1 MKDFSLSSQTEQ
13 SIPQLNVSRPHS
25 VDPGLD
31 AQQVESTQQSA
42 GDGAGARGTPAPPAK
57 SSRLF
62 FVDHLRAFL
71 IIFVIMHHLAVTY
84 GASGVFYYKEPL
96 RNDPLASLVLNVFVT
111 LNQAYFMGFFFLISA
126 YFTPGSFDQ
135 KGSASFLKDRLLRL
149 GVPLVVF
156 LLVLGP
162 IAAIGIYYWTTI
174 TTPLIWL
181 YPGLLILGYA
191 VGPLWF
197 IEILLIFDF
206 GYVAWR
212 RATRTHALPAKR
224 AVKPPTYL
232 AVGIFA
238 LALALASYLLRI
250 VVPVGMFI
258 PFLGFPSPAYLPQ
271 YLSFFILGVIAFRRD
286 WFRTIPNA
294 MGKVGFGVAL
304 VATILLLPLVLG
316 NGGITQESAGKGYWQ
331 SAVFALWDSTFAVG
345 MCLGL
350 LTFFR
355 RFFNGSGRFSRF
367 LSQHAFTVYII
378 HPPILV
384 LLALALRGIHP
395 EQLLKYGLAVLIS
408 VPLCF
413 ALAYLVRK
421 LPFAS
426 RIL

>member
-1 MKDFSLSSQTEQ
+1 
-13 SIPQLNVSRPHS
+13 
-25 VDPGLD
+25 
-31 AQQVESTQQSA
+31 
-42 GDGAGARGTPAPPAK
+42 
-57 SSRLF
+57 LF

-71 IIFVIMHHLAVTY
+71 IIFVIMHHLAVVY
-84 GASGVFYYKEPL
+84 GASGLFYYKEPL

-111 LNQAYFMGFFFLISA
+111 INQAYFMGFFFLISG
-126 YFTPGSFDQ
+126 YFTPGSFDH
-135 KGSASFLKDRLLRL
+135 KGSTSFLKDRLLRL
-149 GVPLVVF
+149 GIPLVVF

-162 IAAIGIYYWTTI
+162 IACIGLYYWTNI

-181 YPGLLILGYA
+181 YPALLILGYA

-197 IEILLIFDF
+197 IELLLLFDF
-206 GYVAWR
+206 GYIAWR
-212 RATRTHALPAKR
+212 RVTRTHALPVKR
-224 AVKPPTYL
+224 EVKPPSYL
-232 AVGIFA
+232 AVGFFV
-238 LALALASYLLRI
+238 LALALVSYLLRI
-250 VVPVGMFI
+250 VVPVGMFL
-258 PFLGFPSPAYLPQ
+258 PVLGLPTPAYLPQ

-294 MGKVGFGVAL
+294 MGMVGFGVAL
-304 VATILLLPLVLG
+304 VATILLLPLALNGGADTNG
-316 NGGITQESAGKGYWQ
+316 NGHWQ
-331 SAVFALWDSTFAVG
+331 SAVFAFWDSTFAVG

-355 RFFNGSGRFSRF
+355 RFFNGSGRFGRF

-395 EQLLKYGLAVLIS
+395 EPLLKYGLAVLLS

-421 LPFAS
+421 LPLAS